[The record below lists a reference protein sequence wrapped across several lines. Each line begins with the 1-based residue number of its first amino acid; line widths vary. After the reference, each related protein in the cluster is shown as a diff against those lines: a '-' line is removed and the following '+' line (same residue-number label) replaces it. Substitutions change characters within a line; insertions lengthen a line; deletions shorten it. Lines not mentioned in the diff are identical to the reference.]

1 MHESLKAMPAIR
13 DSITG
18 TVYRR
23 PLSRPAEFVAS
34 RRFPVGNR
42 SARRGF
48 LVATDSND
56 QGQTTEFGVY
66 ADVNRNQRYDR
77 RDVRIGEGLVMPG
90 FVGGYESHSLGVYG
104 TFSASLSDGTFAIVH
119 QGDIVTSAGVLF

>member
-1 MHESLKAMPAIR
+1 MPAIR
-13 DSITG
+13 DTITG
-18 TVYRR
+18 NVYRR

-48 LVATDSND
+48 LVASERND

-66 ADVNRNQRYDR
+66 ADVIRNRRYDR
-77 RDVRIGEGLVMPG
+77 RDVRIGEGSVLPRS
-90 FVGGYESHSLGVYG
+90 VGAYESHPVGAYG
-104 TFSASLSDGTFAIVH
+104 TFSASLSNGAFSIVH
-119 QGDIVTSAGVLF
+119 QGDVASTGVLF